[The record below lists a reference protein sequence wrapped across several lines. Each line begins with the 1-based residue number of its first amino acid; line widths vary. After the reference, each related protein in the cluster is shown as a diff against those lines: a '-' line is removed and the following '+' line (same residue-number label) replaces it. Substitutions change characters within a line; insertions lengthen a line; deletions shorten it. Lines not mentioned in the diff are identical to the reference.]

1 MNNVIWI
8 SWEDHRRTNEICNY
22 LSIKPYVIISSKKSI
37 TRYFYLIN
45 KTVTNII
52 RLKPSTLI
60 VQNPSIVLATIAV
73 IMQPLFKYQL
83 IIDAHNEAIQ
93 PYMHNNWMIRYVAKL
108 LMRRSKYTIVT
119 NKYLARIVDGHGGRA
134 IILPD
139 RVPQVGEIESI
150 QLAQNTFNIILIA
163 TYAADEPISQI
174 IDAACA
180 LENKVTL
187 YVTGNFSRLDKSYIE
202 ILPSNIVFTG
212 FLTND
217 DYWSYLKSAD
227 AIIDL
232 SLKDNCLVCGAYEG
246 IAVGKPLILSSS
258 KATIEYFN
266 KGVVYTDNTTAN
278 IHDCYLK
285 VIQDYEHL
293 SEKIS
298 ELNNEVTYEWKQQ
311 VAKLCQAFKKNKL

>member
-1 MNNVIWI
+1 MNDVVWI
-8 SWEDHRRTNEICNY
+8 SWEDHQRTNEICDY

-37 TRYFYLIN
+37 SRYFYLI
-45 KTVTNII
+45 KETVKNIV

-73 IMQPLFKYQL
+73 MMQPLFKYQL

-93 PYMHNNWMIRYVAKL
+93 PYTHNKWVIRYVAQL
-108 LMRRSKYTIVT
+108 LMRYAKYTIVT
-119 NKYLARIVDGHGGRA
+119 NKYLAKIVESNGGKA

-163 TYAADEPISQI
+163 TYAADEPIAEI

-202 ILPSNIVFTG
+202 SLPSNIVFTG
-212 FLTND
+212 FLSNA

-246 IAVGKPLILSSS
+246 VAVGKPLILSNSE
-258 KATIEYFN
+258 ATKEYFN

-278 IHDCYLK
+278 IQECYLSMM
-285 VIQDYEHL
+285 QDYEHL
-293 SEKIS
+293 SEDIAK
-298 ELNNEVTYEWKQQ
+298 LNSEVTYEWKQK
-311 VAKLCQAFKKNKL
+311 VAKLCQILEY